1 MASRV
6 NLCRDRLVQRTLMS
20 NFVNVL
26 FGSWSKTLSFS
37 AGSLSFA
44 LPLPPAF
51 ALSTG
56 AALVLP
62 FPVAARRGR
71 VSMLFV
77 VVDGMRVG
85 RRVERRGR
93 VPDDATSSAIL
104 TYRPVCGVW
113 RSISGIKRSGRWKA
127 AQHVNLCKYLGDEAC
142 VLMAVRSTV
151 GLRRPLVRA
160 TARKPLR

>member
-20 NFVNVL
+20 NFVNAL

-104 TYRPVCGVW
+104 TYRPVCGVC

-127 AQHVNLCKYLGDEAC
+127 AQHVNTSETRRAYLWPFG
-142 VLMAVRSTV
+142 
-151 GLRRPLVRA
+151 RPWGYDDRWFAPPHVNRYA
-160 TARKPLR
+160 S